1 MLSAIRPFTSGCQKE
16 IGPLG
21 WASPSM
27 HFEIR
32 LWSVILVFSAIPFCL
47 AAAESTGEEAWYDA
61 SGEVVKRV
69 KQMGKGPKHAGESID
84 WEPAW
89 VIRERLARTRF
100 QKRCILKRPQY
111 RHGLALW
118 YCFGYDFWNRVSITG
133 MKGRTLVL
141 PGKSNSWKGL
151 RFAGKRFCR

>member
-1 MLSAIRPFTSGCQKE
+1 
-16 IGPLG
+16 
-21 WASPSM
+21 M
-27 HFEIR
+27 HFEIK
-32 LWSVILVFSAIPFCL
+32 LWSVILVFLAIPFCL
-47 AAAESTGEEAWYDA
+47 VATESTGEELWYDA

-69 KQMGKGPKHAGESID
+69 KQMGKGSKHAGEPID

-89 VIRERLARTRF
+89 VIRERFAMTRSE
-100 QKRCILKRPQY
+100 KRCTYKRPQY

-133 MKGRTLVL
+133 MKGRTLVW

-151 RFAGKRFCR
+151 HFGGERFYR